1 MALEKTLNPGTPD
14 NWYATVIAAE
24 GATIP
29 ANAVVQLDLT
39 VNSDGARVVQPNA
52 NELWAA
58 YGITVRA
65 IADGDTGIIQTKGF
79 KVAPVNQAAGA
90 QAPGLPLVATAGQY
104 YLTADVLA
112 PANQNNQ
119 VGVLMETIGAGTP
132 GTTTLAKVWL
142 FGR

>member
-14 NWYATVIAAE
+14 AQFTTVVAAE

-39 VNSDGARVVQPNA
+39 ANADGVRVVQPNA

-58 YGITVRA
+58 LGVTVKA
-65 IADGDTGIIQTKGF
+65 IADGDSGLVQTKGY
-79 KVAPVNQAAGA
+79 KVVPVNQAAGA